1 MNRRPRLGGAFSLEG
16 DSAWGV
22 GDTRPMPVP
31 TLLERGEEQSTIEE
45 VLDGALAARGGV
57 VVIEGEAGVG
67 KTSLL
72 ELAGRLAQERDMLV
86 LRARG
91 GALERDLPY
100 GLMRQLFE
108 TVVRGPAAGSLDGA
122 AALAASVFDL
132 SAEPAGGQAATHH
145 GLYWLAADLAARQPF
160 VALVD
165 DAQWS
170 DAVSLGALVYL
181 ARRLDGVPA
190 VVVATVRTGEQ
201 EAPRELLDALA
212 AAPATR
218 LAPRSLTRQAAFE
231 LCREAF
237 PEPDDAFVD
246 ACWRATS
253 GNAFLLTAMFG
264 VLAADG
270 VAPTAASAERVAELA
285 AGPVAASVMARLRAR
300 GDDAVS
306 VVRAVAVLEPDT
318 AAEHVAAVAELPAQR
333 VTEICEEL
341 IAARVLTDGLQPRFV
356 HPLLK
361 EAVTSDMVAPRRAAL
376 HVTAARIL
384 RAAAADPGTVAVHLL
399 RTPAV
404 GEPWALR
411 ALVDGAREAR
421 TRGVP
426 QAAAALLER
435 ALAEPAEDDV
445 RLALREELGMAL
457 LDAGD
462 GRGMEQLLAVRA
474 GYGDPVRRAEVARA
488 VIPSL
493 GLRGRVAEAE
503 ALAAQSLDGPL
514 PDDRAGLAA
523 HLRAE
528 RYMMRFW
535 SSTPLGLDELL
546 RDIASVSAESLGE
559 RQLLSNAALV
569 LTAGAGRLDASL
581 DVAERLAA
589 TGDALVEDAAAGW
602 MRGNAALPFAVAG
615 DIPRALA
622 LLDAQLAVAQRRG
635 SQTQVASTLQ
645 LRAIV
650 FLARGDL
657 AEAEAD
663 ASTALR
669 LVEEARMAATWP
681 TCSMLLAVARLER
694 GDLDGAEH
702 ALEPEGAP
710 ATLPRSVPHGQ
721 LCVVLGRVH
730 AGRGRHGAARDA
742 FLAAA
747 ERLAGLPYPEKLFGG
762 WRLHLALAEHAAGND
777 QRASDTAAEALQLAR
792 EAGYQV
798 GLAAALRVAGVV
810 GGEHDRI
817 EPLREAV
824 EVASGA
830 ESRLE
835 QAHCLVELG
844 AALRRAGHRREAR
857 EPLLDG
863 LDLAHRCGAAPLEER
878 ARVELAAAGAR
889 PRSAVRSGIDALTP
903 SELRVAR
910 LAAEGRTNRE
920 IAQDLFVTT
929 KTIETQ
935 LRAVYR
941 KLGISGRGELPDT
954 LK

>member
-1 MNRRPRLGGAFSLEG
+1 
-16 DSAWGV
+16 
-22 GDTRPMPVP
+22 MPVQ
-31 TLLERGEEQSTIEE
+31 TLLERAREQSTIEE
-45 VLDGALAARGGV
+45 VLEGALAARGGV

-100 GLMRQLFE
+100 GLVRQLFE
-108 TVVRGPAAGSLDGA
+108 PVVRGPAAGTLDGA
-122 AALAASVFDL
+122 AALAAPVFDP
-132 SAEPAGGQAATHH
+132 SAEPAGGQAATQH
-145 GLYWLAADLAARQPF
+145 GLYWLAADLAARQPL

-190 VVVATVRTGEQ
+190 VVVATVRTGEPDVPQ
-201 EAPRELLDALA
+201 ELLDALG
-212 AAPATR
+212 AAPAAAR
-218 LAPRSLTRQAAFE
+218 LAPRPLTLQAASE
-231 LCREAF
+231 LGRGTFAA
-237 PEPDDAFVD
+237 PPDDTFLE
-246 ACWRATS
+246 ACWRAS
-253 GNAFLLTAMFG
+253 DGNAFLLTAMFR

-318 AAEHVAAVAELPAQR
+318 AVEHVAAVAELPAQR
-333 VTEICEEL
+333 AAEVCEEL
-341 IAARVLTDGLQPRFV
+341 IAAHVLTDGLRPRFV

-361 EAVTSDMVAPRRAAL
+361 EAVTCDMVAPRRAAL
-376 HVTAARIL
+376 HVAAARTL
-384 RAAAADPGTVAVHLL
+384 RAAAAEPGTVAVHLS
-399 RTPAV
+399 RAPAV
-404 GEPWALR
+404 GEPWALQ
-411 ALVDGAREAR
+411 ALADGAREAR
-421 TRGVP
+421 ARGAP

-435 ALAEPAEDDV
+435 AMSEPAEGELM
-445 RLALREELGMAL
+445 LALREELGMAL

-462 GRGMEQLLAVRA
+462 ARGIDELLAVH
-474 GYGDPVRRAEVARA
+474 GEYGDPVRRAQLASVVAT
-488 VIPSL
+488 SL
-493 GLRGRVAEAE
+493 GLRGRGAEAGP
-503 ALAAQSLDGPL
+503 LLTRSLDEL
-514 PDDRAGLAA
+514 PHGCAGLAA
-523 HLRAE
+523 HLRSQI
-528 RYMMRFW
+528 YIMRFW
-535 SSTPLGLDELL
+535 SSTPIGWDNLL
-546 RDIASVSAESLGE
+546 RDVASVSAESLGE
-559 RQLLSNAALV
+559 RQLLSTAVLLLV
-569 LTAGAGRLDASL
+569 AGAGTFDESLDA
-581 DVAERLAA
+581 AERLAA
-589 TGDALVEDAAAGW
+589 TGDDLLEDAAAGW
-602 MRGNAALPFAVAG
+602 MRGNAALPLAMAG
-615 DIPRALA
+615 DVPRALA
-622 LLDAQLAVAQRRG
+622 LLDAQIAVAQRRG
-635 SQTQVASTLQ
+635 SPTQVASTLQ

-657 AEAEAD
+657 AEADAD

-669 LVEEARMAATWP
+669 LVEEAGMAATWP
-681 TCSMLLAVARLER
+681 TPRTILAVARLER
-694 GDLDGAEH
+694 GDLAGAEL
-702 ALEPEGAP
+702 ALDLDG
-710 ATLPRSVPHGQ
+710 TLAGLPHSAPHGQ
-721 LCVVLGRVH
+721 LCVALGRLH
-730 AGRGRHGAARDA
+730 AARGRHGPARAA

-747 ERLAGLPYPEKLFGG
+747 ERLAALPYPESLLSG
-762 WRLHLALAEHAAGND
+762 WRLHLALAEHAAGSRE
-777 QRASDTAAEALQLAR
+777 RANETAAEALRLAR
-792 EAGYQV
+792 EVGYEV
-798 GLAAALRVAGVV
+798 GLATTLRVAGIV
-810 GGEHDRI
+810 GDEHDRI
-817 EPLREAV
+817 ERLREAA
-824 EVASGA
+824 EVASGTV
-830 ESRLE
+830 SRLE

-910 LAAEGRTNRE
+910 LAADGRTNRE

-941 KLGISGRGELPDT
+941 KLGVSGRGELPAT